1 MVPIDKVK
9 WVRPDE
15 SLSTALQLLTEAD
28 VNQLPVIDDNAV
40 VGMIA
45 RDNILSFIGIRTELG
60 V

>member
-1 MVPIDKVK
+1 VK

-28 VNQLPVIDDNAV
+28 VNQLPVIDDSAV

-45 RDNILSFIGIRTELG
+45 RDNILSFIGIRAELG